1 MKKGVTRR
9 MYRLFNFSRIIERIK
24 RRKILYL
31 QLERYYPKNTY
42 DRLARKE
49 MKVVL
54 AQFNDAF
61 YDAYPEMVENPL
73 HIVSEYYPK
82 RHSRQ
87 YEVQR
92 AIKICKAHKV
102 RHKHIKQIEEYL
114 NLQYVIEE
122 QLFYYN
128 KEIRKV
134 RQAQTLL
141 DQGTFSSFFVE
152 LYEERMSTLIKIGD
166 HGF

>member
-1 MKKGVTRR
+1 M
-9 MYRLFNFSRIIERIK
+9 
-24 RRKILYL
+24 
-31 QLERYYPKNTY
+31 
-42 DRLARKE
+42 
-49 MKVVL
+49 
-54 AQFNDAF
+54 
-61 YDAYPEMVENPL
+61 
-73 HIVSEYYPK
+73 
-82 RHSRQ
+82 RQ

-134 RQAQTLL
+134 RQARDLL

-152 LYEERMSTLIKIGD
+152 LYEERMSTLIKIEAHCLMKVRKLEEKKQLVKMQSLIYYIEIATFGERQAD
-166 HGF
+166 